1 MLTPTVKMP
10 CWVHCR
16 GVTVCRLL
24 SVGFLSWLPALSLPL
39 VLLAG
44 GDVTPSLSSIL
55 LSILIFCPFS
65 DIVGKEPLFDVSWS
79 STHLSCLDCC
89 PWMTSRVAPYVASDC
104 NSAVALLTE
113 LCLLGSEPLP
123 LLPCLGHPFLR
134 PNCKLA
140 RCLRSLLLQ
149 TQYPLSLWLICQV
162 LRMGCI
168 WLCHG
173 LLWGRKI
180 CKVD

>member
-24 SVGFLSWLPALSLPL
+24 SVGFLSWLPAISLPL

-55 LSILIFCPFS
+55 LSILNFCPFS

-89 PWMTSRVAPYVASDC
+89 PWMTSRVAPYVATDC
-104 NSAVALLTE
+104 NSAVAPFDRTLSSLLWASSPSPLSWPSFPSPQLQIGEMSEKSLAPNSISTVSLTDLSSFE
-113 LCLLGSEPLP
+113 DGMHLTLSWIALGSQNL
-123 LLPCLGHPFLR
+123 
-134 PNCKLA
+134 
-140 RCLRSLLLQ
+140 
-149 TQYPLSLWLICQV
+149 
-162 LRMGCI
+162 
-168 WLCHG
+168 
-173 LLWGRKI
+173 
-180 CKVD
+180 